1 MRRPVSND
9 LNERFQVDR
18 VRLGGVS
25 DHRPD
30 RFGATDASSQFAV
43 NPFNP

>member
-1 MRRPVSND
+1 LIASGSAVYRIIGR
-9 LNERFQVDR
+9 
-18 VRLGGVS
+18 
-25 DHRPD
+25 D